1 MNPELA
7 PGALAKQPR
16 GTFRRERRERETA
29 AESHLK
35 ANKATS
41 KARDLYFAKGCRFL
55 LCECHKGKYKPRLE
69 SAHLVDKSLGGSD
82 ETENLVTLCDELHR
96 GAPSLHSKD
105 FRIDKL
111 SPLGAD
117 GCLAFY
123 LRNPET
129 GEMEHIYS
137 ERSVGISETRSA

>member
-1 MNPELA
+1 MNPDLTA
-7 PGALAKQPR
+7 ADLRKPPR
-16 GTFRRERRERETA
+16 GEHRRERRERETA
-29 AESHLK
+29 VVTQRN
-35 ANKATS
+35 ANKAKA
-41 KARDLYFAKGCRFL
+41 KARDLQFAHGCRFL
-55 LCECHKGKYKPRLE
+55 LCDCRKSRYKPKLE
-69 SAHLVDKSLGGSD
+69 VAHLDDISTGGSD
-82 ETENLVTLCDELHR
+82 ETENLVLLCDERHR

-129 GEMEHIYS
+129 GELEHVYS
-137 ERSVGISETRSA
+137 ERSVGISETRGA